1 MNCELTRNIIQTYF
15 RKSICFSAE
24 YKTANPS
31 IPMDLPS
38 GIHISRMH
46 KGKGTFIPV
55 KEVML
60 SKQGRAFDSARQTH
74 LLSGR

>member
-24 YKTANPS
+24 YKTDNPS

-38 GIHISRMH
+38 GILTYFTYAQKEREL
-46 KGKGTFIPV
+46 FIPV
-55 KEVML
+55 KAVML
-60 SKQGRAFDSARQTH
+60 SKQGRAF
-74 LLSGR
+74 